1 MSETFNHIKDLI
13 MKNEVRIS
21 EHAYDEMAQDDIF
34 ARDVVSGVNYGEVV
48 EDYPNYPKGP
58 CVLVLQYDG
67 KNKPLHVVWGI
78 PKSQSS
84 PAVVITAYRPDPER
98 WTDDFMRRKT

>member
-1 MSETFNHIKDLI
+1 MSETFNQIKDLI

-21 EHAYDEMAQDDIF
+21 EHAYDEMAQEDIF
-34 ARDVVSGVNYGEVV
+34 ARDVVS
-48 EDYPNYPKGP
+48 
-58 CVLVLQYDG
+58 
-67 KNKPLHVVWGI
+67 GI

-98 WTDDFMRRKT
+98 WTDNFKRRKALVYQQELDKSVKSFWTVTKKIR